1 MKNHKQLL
9 MDFYLE
15 LLAISPLDRFRAL
28 NPSLYGVVLHTLA
41 KELNEEAE
49 TIQTIFER
57 MVQED
62 K

>member
-28 NPSLYGVVLHTLA
+28 NQDLYGQVLHTLA
-41 KELNEEAE
+41 KELNEEPQI
-49 TIQTIFER
+49 IQSIFER
-57 MVQED
+57 MIQED